1 MTYKDWDI
9 EYAGQDEFE
18 AAIDRMLSSLV
29 DDGIISMSWDE
40 VDGIVYYM
48 TDEQKQGIRV
58 LYQEG

>member
-1 MTYKDWDI
+1 MTY
-9 EYAGQDEFE
+9 YAGQDEFE